1 MPEFLEDVRNISGS
15 ETFSLMQVRST
26 ATSCKAWGLLSLIKL
41 HYLFHSPILEGT
53 KEYFSSPLI
62 LKFRYPQAVSRLK
75 TLPVVGKGGLSSAKL
90 TRLWPKDKKSMQ
102 GVGGGMQREIGTEF
116 LEAGITFLILWCKT
130 TINISS
136 LIVIYEYIQSHY
148 VTILKWQP

>member
-1 MPEFLEDVRNISGS
+1 
-15 ETFSLMQVRST
+15 
-26 ATSCKAWGLLSLIKL
+26 
-41 HYLFHSPILEGT
+41 
-53 KEYFSSPLI
+53 
-62 LKFRYPQAVSRLK
+62 
-75 TLPVVGKGGLSSAKL
+75 
-90 TRLWPKDKKSMQ
+90 MQ